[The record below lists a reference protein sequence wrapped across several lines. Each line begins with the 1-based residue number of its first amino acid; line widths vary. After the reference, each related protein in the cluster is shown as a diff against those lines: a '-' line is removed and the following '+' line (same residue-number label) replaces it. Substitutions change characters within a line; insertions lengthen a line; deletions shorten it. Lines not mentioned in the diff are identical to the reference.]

1 MAFPSS
7 GGSRKD
13 DLATAWAEIRQAAAH
28 VKNVSTRLRDDA
40 QAGNIDAIR
49 VVQYSEI
56 LANSNDRFARYTVV
70 PGLVEYVRAQINDPA
85 IDIVAEYN
93 TMLTQINATKNW
105 IAANFPKD
113 ASGYLLYHQLGA
125 DGRIVQR
132 TLTPAQTA
140 GLRTQ
145 LTALIATID

>member
-7 GGSRKD
+7 NSD
-13 DLATAWAEIRQAAAH
+13 DLASAWSAIRNAAFVVKREAE
-28 VKNVSTRLRDDA
+28 RLSVDSA
-40 QAGNIDAIR
+40 AGNVEAVR
-49 VVQYSEI
+49 VLQFTAMLSDQ
-56 LANSNDRFARYTVV
+56 NDKFARYTLV
-70 PGLVEYVRAQINDPA
+70 PGLVAYVREQISDPA

-93 TMLTQINATKNW
+93 AMLTQINATKNW

-125 DGRIVQR
+125 DSRIVQR
-132 TLTPAQTA
+132 TLAPAQTA

>member
-7 GGSRKD
+7 GGSKKD
-13 DLATAWAEIRQAAAH
+13 DLATAWHEIRTAAGH
-28 VKNVSTRLRDDA
+28 VKNVTSRLFNDA
-40 QAGNIDAIR
+40 QAGNIDAVR
-49 VVQYSEI
+49 VVQYSET

-70 PGLVEYVRAQINDPA
+70 PGLVAYVREQVNDTS
-85 IDIVAEYN
+85 IDIVAEYQ
-93 TMLTQINATKNW
+93 TMLEQISAVRNW
-105 IAANFPKD
+105 IMTNFPKD
-113 ASGYLLYHQLGA
+113 ASGYLLYHQFGA

-145 LTALIATID
+145 LAALIATID